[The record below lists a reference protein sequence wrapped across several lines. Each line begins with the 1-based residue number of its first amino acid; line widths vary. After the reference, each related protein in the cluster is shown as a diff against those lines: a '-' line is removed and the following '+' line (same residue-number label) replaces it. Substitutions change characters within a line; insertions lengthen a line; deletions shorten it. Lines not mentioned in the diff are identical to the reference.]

1 MLITKTCGLNL
12 VQLCQFYLSGIKELY
27 VGYSKNADF
36 IINDNI
42 ITDVFPMSWYQIRF
56 SNAKISSNLSNS
68 IEQSVLDF
76 EVPYIDYLNKIELS
90 KLKNNEYS
98 FLIVT
103 KNNEVYF
110 LDSSTNTQFTEQYTG
125 NGFIIKQL
133 STKNKSIYQVDFNY
147 YLYITNNLP
156 IQPIPIIDDCL
167 QYYDDLALTSTQP
180 NALSVTCLVEDYD
193 GWI

>member
-27 VGYSKNADF
+27 VGYSKNADI
-36 IINDNI
+36 IINNNI
-42 ITDVFPMSWYQIRF
+42 ITDIYPMSWYKIRF

-90 KLKNNEYS
+90 KLKDTEYS

-110 LDSSTNTQFTEQYTG
+110 LDSSTNTQFIEQYTG

-133 STKNKSIYQVDFNY
+133 STKNKSIYQVDYFY

-156 IQPIPIIDDCL
+156 IPIFPPINECAE
-167 QYYDDLALTSTQP
+167 YYDDLALSSIQP
-180 NALSVTCLVEDYD
+180 NALSVTCIVEDYD

>member
-27 VGYSKNADF
+27 VGYSKDANF
-36 IINDNI
+36 IINNNI
-42 ITDVFPMSWYQIRF
+42 ITDIFPMSWYKIRF

-90 KLKNNEYS
+90 KLKDNEYS

-103 KNNEVYF
+103 RNNEVYF
-110 LDSSTNTQFTEQYTG
+110 LDSSTNTQFIEQYTG

-156 IQPIPIIDDCL
+156 ITPRPPIDDCS
-167 QYYDDLALTSTQP
+167 QYYNDLALSSIQP